1 MAFVEKRNGQHFG
14 YAHFGVS
21 PSLIQHC
28 VSSSSSSLSDVVLKE
43 DDL

>member
-1 MAFVEKRNGQHFG
+1 MAFVEKRNVNTLATPILG
-14 YAHFGVS
+14 S

-43 DDL
+43 HDL